1 MEEEQQDSLLCAF
14 AFETM
19 LSAKFSGI
27 KSEVWGSACMR
38 KEGAFVKLGGH
49 FCSFPL
55 ALAGWS
61 GPVLQL
67 PSPPPTTP
75 GDNGLDGHDDACRR
89 Q

>member
-14 AFETM
+14 AFEVM

-27 KSEVWGSACMR
+27 KGKVWGSACMG

-55 ALAGWS
+55 APAGWS
-61 GPVLQL
+61 GSVPQL
-67 PSPPPTTP
+67 ASPLPTIP
-75 GDNGLDGHDDACRR
+75 GDNGLDGHHGACRK